1 MDSPK
6 HLSKDARPDRDR
18 DHHHIS
24 VPVGLAKLQQSGRSS
39 TFAAPPSKESRRSH
53 LGLHHH
59 KHHHGHHHHSHRD
72 KYAEDR
78 EIKSAILPTGKTG
91 FGDLVKPGKEKDKD
105 LKTTTSPGDG
115 STSTKEGS
123 LTALNEAL
131 EHGFPR
137 VPTKMVRPED
147 VEKERALRKLREEQL
162 QSALDTLSEQSMAT
176 TRRLDDTY
184 YSILEKVSGLR
195 SMIDHLQELSSLTK
209 DLRDEF
215 ATDADDLAEEVNNS
229 LDSIGDFK
237 AQALQLDDFEAR
249 IVLSKEKARLL
260 RVRLDAAKKRVDQR
274 EKLEEE
280 WRIKTSRRLRM
291 LWGILG
297 ALAALFLVSYI
308 LYGIR
313 SQSADVAESLLS
325 SNKSVDYDL
334 PSSVREVFQSLHSSQ
349 STPTYQPSMTSEGMG
364 QGDSGPLRVLDE
376 L

>member
-6 HLSKDARPDRDR
+6 NPSKDARHDRDR
-18 DHHHIS
+18 DHHIP
-24 VPVGLAKLQQSGRSS
+24 VPVGLSKLQQTGRSS
-39 TFAAPPSKESRRSH
+39 TFAAPPPKESRRSH

-59 KHHHGHHHHSHRD
+59 KHHHGHHHHGHRD

-78 EIKSAILPTGKTG
+78 EIKSAVLPTGKTP
-91 FGDLVKPGKEKDKD
+91 FGELVRPSKEKEKDPKS
-105 LKTTTSPGDG
+105 TTSAGDG

-123 LTALNEAL
+123 LSALNEAL
-131 EHGFPR
+131 EKSFPR
-137 VPTKMVRPED
+137 VPTRIVRPED
-147 VEKERALRKLREEQL
+147 VEKERTLRKQREEQL
-162 QSALDTLSEQSMAT
+162 QTALGILSEQSMAT

-184 YSILEKVSGLR
+184 YSILEKVSGLQ

-209 DLRDEF
+209 DLRTEF
-215 ATDADDLAEEVNNS
+215 ATDADELTEEVNTS
-229 LDSIGDFK
+229 LDNIGDFK
-237 AQALQLDDFEAR
+237 AQAEQLDDFELR
-249 IVLSKEKARLL
+249 ITSSKEKARLL
-260 RVRLDAAKKRVDQR
+260 RARLDVAKKRVDER

-297 ALAALFLVSYI
+297 ALAALFLISYI

-313 SQSADVAESLLS
+313 SQNGDVADFLL

-349 STPTYQPSMTSEGMG
+349 SSPTYQPSVTSEGMSN
-364 QGDSGPLRVLDE
+364 GDSGPLRILDE